1 MSYICVT
8 WLIHIRDMTHS
19 CVWHDTFTCVT
30 WLIYMCDMTH
40 SCRRRDSFICVTWL
54 IHMCDMTHSY
64 VWHDSFIRVTWLI
77 PCMWHD
83 TFIHMN
89 ESAQTNL
96 LRNTPVSL
104 YACHMST
111 IKCVTWLVH
120 MCDMTHSYV
129 WHDSFIRVTWL
140 IPYMW
145 HDTFINMNE
154 SAQTNLLCHTPV
166 ALYAGHMS
174 TIKCV
179 TWLIHMCDM
188 THSYVWPDSFHICD
202 MTHSYIWMSRHR
214 QICCVTHLW
223 HFMQAICQHSKVW
236 HDSFI
241 CVTWLIHMYDMTYSY
256 VWHDSFICVTWLIYM
271 CYMTH
276 PYMWNDSIIHM
287 KLYAWKS
294 TMGWLRWVGSLKL
307 QVSFAKEPYKTDDIL
322 QKRPIILRSLLT
334 VATPYWR
341 SVCIYVCTYM
351 CIFYAYLY
359 MYIYTSVYIH
369 IYTYVYTHT
378 YTYIH
383 SHIYV

>member
-179 TWLIHMCDM
+179 TWLIH
-188 THSYVWPDSFHICD
+188 
-202 MTHSYIWMSRHR
+202 
-214 QICCVTHLW
+214 
-223 HFMQAICQHSKVW
+223 VW

-241 CVTWLIHMYDMTYSY
+241 RVTWLIPYM
-256 VWHDSFICVTWLIYM
+256 WHDTFICVTWLIYM